1 MGRLDS
7 KAAIVTGAAQGI
19 GAVFAQ
25 ALAAE
30 GASVVVA
37 DITPPDDCVQ
47 KIRAAGGKAAGCI
60 ADVTDNKAVAAM
72 VAAGTE
78 AFGGVDILV
87 NNAGLFA
94 TLRLKP
100 FMEIDEEEWD
110 RVMRVNVR
118 GSFQCAKAV
127 VPAMKA
133 RGGGRIVN
141 ISSGTVFYGAPMMM
155 HYVASKAAIIG
166 LTRCLARE
174 LGDAKITVNAITP
187 GLTLSEGILK
197 HDQFAQAR
205 QMTVQMRPLKREQ
218 TPEDLIGALLFLVS
232 NDSSFITGQ
241 IVNVDGGRAMY

>member
-7 KAAIVTGAAQGI
+7 KVAIVTGAAQGI
-19 GAVFAQ
+19 GAIFAQ

-37 DITPPDDCVQ
+37 DITAPDDCVQ
-47 KIRAAGGKAAGCI
+47 KIRAAGGQAVGCI
-60 ADVTDNKAVAAM
+60 ADVTDNQAIAAM
-72 VAAGTE
+72 VASGTE
-78 AFGGVDILV
+78 AFGGIDILV
-87 NNAGLFA
+87 NNAGIFA
-94 TLRLKP
+94 NLRLKP

-127 VPAMKA
+127 VPAMKT

-174 LGDAKITVNAITP
+174 LGDANITVNAITP

-197 HDQFAQAR
+197 HEQFAQAR

-218 TPEDLIGALLFLVS
+218 TPEDLVGALLFLVT